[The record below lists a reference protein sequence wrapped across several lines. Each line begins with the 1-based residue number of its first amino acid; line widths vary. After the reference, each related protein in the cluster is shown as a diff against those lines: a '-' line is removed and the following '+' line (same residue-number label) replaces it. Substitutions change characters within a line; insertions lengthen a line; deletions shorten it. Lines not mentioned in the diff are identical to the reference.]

1 MSSSDSAAPVFLLL
15 STPDRARAFARAFAE
30 HLPGIRLATDPGAVD
45 PAQVRYLM
53 AWEFPDNIAARWPHL
68 DLIFSTGAGIDQLL
82 SRRLPAGARLVRMI
96 EPGNT
101 AMVRDYVVMAVLAL
115 HRDLHGYRRQQAQ
128 EVWQARQ
135 ILWPDQRR
143 VGIMGLGELGR
154 ASLAA
159 LHPFGFQLA
168 GWSRSAK
175 DIEGVECHH
184 GPDGLHPF
192 LSRTDILVCLLP
204 LTPDTRGILNDDL
217 FAALPPAACLVQV
230 GRGGHLDQAAL
241 LRALDAGQLSAAFLD
256 VTDPEPLPPGDP
268 LWHHPGITITPHV
281 AGHTRAETSA
291 MATVA
296 NLRRFLTGKPLDG
309 MVDPRRGY

>member
-1 MSSSDSAAPVFLLL
+1 MSSSDSATPVFLLL
-15 STPDRARAFARAFAE
+15 STPDRAEAFGCAFAE
-30 HLPGIRLATDPGAVD
+30 HLPGIRLATDPDAVD

-53 AWEFPDNIAARWPHL
+53 AWQFPDDIAERWPDL

-82 SRRLPAGARLVRMI
+82 DCELPARARLVRMI

-101 AMVRDYVVMAVLAL
+101 CMVRDYVVMAVLAL
-115 HRDLHGYRRQQAQ
+115 HRDLHGYRRQQAR

-135 ILWPDQRR
+135 IQWPDQRR
-143 VGIMGLGELGR
+143 VGIMGLGELGQ

-159 LHPFGFQLA
+159 LRPFGFQLA

-175 DIEGVECHH
+175 AIEGVECHH
-184 GPDGLHPF
+184 GPDGLQPF

-217 FAALPPAACLVQV
+217 FAALSPAACLVQV

-241 LRALDAGQLSAAFLD
+241 LRALDTGQLSAAFLD

-268 LWHHPGITITPHV
+268 LWHHPSITITPHV
-281 AGHTRAETSA
+281 AGHTRAGTSA
-291 MATVA
+291 TATVA
-296 NLRRFLTGKPLDG
+296 NLKRFLAGKPLDG
-309 MVDPRRGY
+309 AVDVRRGY

>member
-1 MSSSDSAAPVFLLL
+1 MSLSDSAAPVFLLL
-15 STPDRARAFARAFAE
+15 STPDRAEAYGRAFAE
-30 HLPGIRLATDPGAVD
+30 HLPGIRLATDPEAVD

-53 AWEFPDNIAARWPHL
+53 AWQFPEDISGRWPNL
-68 DLIFSTGAGIDQLL
+68 DLIFSTGAGIDQILD
-82 SRRLPAGARLVRMI
+82 RRLPASVRVIRMI

-101 AMVRDYVVMAVLAL
+101 NMVRDYVVMAVLAL

-135 ILWPDQRR
+135 ILWSDQRR

-154 ASLAA
+154 ASLEA
-159 LHPFGFQLA
+159 LRPFGFPLA

-175 DIEGVECHH
+175 VIEGVECHH
-184 GPDGLHPF
+184 GPDGLQPF

-204 LTPDTRGILNDDL
+204 LTPQTRGLMNDDL
-217 FAALPPAACLVQV
+217 FAALPPGASLVQV

-241 LRALDAGQLSAAFLD
+241 LRALDQGHLSAAFLD

-268 LWHHPGITITPHV
+268 LWQHPGITITPHI
-281 AGHTRAETSA
+281 AGHTRAGTSA

-296 NLRRFLTGKPLDG
+296 NMQRFLAGRPLEG
-309 MVDPRRGY
+309 AVDITRGY